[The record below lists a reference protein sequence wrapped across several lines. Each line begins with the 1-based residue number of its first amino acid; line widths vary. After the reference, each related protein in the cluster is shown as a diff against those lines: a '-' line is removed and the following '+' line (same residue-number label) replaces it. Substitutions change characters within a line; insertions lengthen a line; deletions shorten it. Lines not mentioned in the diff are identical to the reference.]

1 MPQHFI
7 STKNLLLRSWQD
19 SDTEPFILLNSDPD
33 VMEFFPSVL
42 QPAETIRQIERIQK
56 HFADYGYGFFAVE
69 RKDNH
74 QFIGFTG
81 FSRPAFDSFFTP
93 CVEIG
98 WRYSKQ
104 NWGHGF
110 ATEAA
115 AACMEY
121 GFQQLGLQAIFAFTS
136 VHNKRSALVMQ
147 RTGMQFT
154 ARFAHPL
161 LEEGHPLSPH
171 LLYKKTT

>member
-93 CVEIG
+93 
-98 WRYSKQ
+98 W
-104 NWGHGF
+104 
-110 ATEAA
+110 
-115 AACMEY
+115 
-121 GFQQLGLQAIFAFTS
+121 
-136 VHNKRSALVMQ
+136 
-147 RTGMQFT
+147 
-154 ARFAHPL
+154 
-161 LEEGHPLSPH
+161 
-171 LLYKKTT
+171 